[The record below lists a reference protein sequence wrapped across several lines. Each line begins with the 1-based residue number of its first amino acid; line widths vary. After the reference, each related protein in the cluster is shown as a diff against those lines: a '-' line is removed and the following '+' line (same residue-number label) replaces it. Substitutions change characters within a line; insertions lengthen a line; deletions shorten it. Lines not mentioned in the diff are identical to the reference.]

1 MIGDIDMVQTVVLT
15 NKIAEVTLISYG
27 AGIYKYLYKGQN
39 LIITPKTIDAYMHDL
54 AFYGK
59 TIGRTS
65 GRLVVPSYEIHGKT
79 YEVKPYH
86 SEFTSLHGGPKGF
99 STQNFD
105 VVFMT
110 DSKVVFRYVSE
121 DLEEGYP
128 GKLTLDVTYEL
139 DQEGALH
146 IDFDAHSTKDTL
158 CNITNHAYFNLN
170 QKHKTI
176 LDHDIMIKAS
186 KYLNIDKNYLLKIID
201 QVTNTP
207 FDFRVKKPLRDAVK
221 NMQQTSFNG
230 FDHTWIF
237 DDLDDHEVKASA
249 YDPISHIGL
258 EVYTSYPAVV
268 VYTHNDPAI
277 INLEGPYDQDA
288 IHSSFTF
295 ECQYEPGGIH
305 HKHLNQAILKK
316 DELYHHFIIYKPYQK

>member
-1 MIGDIDMVQTVVLT
+1 MIKTVVLK

-27 AGIYKYLYKGQN
+27 AGIYKYQYHGHH
-39 LIITPKTIDAYMHDL
+39 LIITPKTIDEYMHNL

-65 GRLVVPSYEIHGKT
+65 GRLVVPSYEIHGQP

-86 SEFTSLHGGPKGF
+86 SDVTSLHGGPKGF

-105 VVFMT
+105 VVSKT
-110 DSKVVFRYVSE
+110 DSKVVFRYVSD

-146 IDFDAHSTKDTL
+146 IDFDAQSTKDTL

-170 QKHKTI
+170 QKNKTI
-176 LDHDIMIKAS
+176 LDHEITIKAS
-186 KYLNIDKNYLLKIID
+186 KYLNIDKKHLLKSVD

-207 FDFRVKKPLRDAVK
+207 FDFREPKRFRDAIK
-221 NMQQTSFNG
+221 DMQHTPFNG
-230 FDHTWIF
+230 FDHAWIF
-237 DDLDDHEVKASA
+237 NDLSDDAVKASA
-249 YDPISHIGL
+249 YDPISRIGL
-258 EVYTSYPAVV
+258 DVYTSYPAVV
-268 VYTHNDPAI
+268 IYTHNDPAI
-277 INLEGPYDQDA
+277 ISLDGPYDQDA

-305 HKHLNQAILKK
+305 HKSLNSAILNK
-316 DELYHHFIIYKPYQK
+316 DELYHQFITYKPYIK